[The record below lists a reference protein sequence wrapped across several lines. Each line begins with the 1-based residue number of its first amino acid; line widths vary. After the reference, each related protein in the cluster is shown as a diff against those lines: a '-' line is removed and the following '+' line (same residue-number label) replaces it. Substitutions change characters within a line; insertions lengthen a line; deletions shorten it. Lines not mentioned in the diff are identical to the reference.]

1 MTDLKGTKESWLGV
15 GIIRNWDLAN
25 ISLKFVLS
33 FRESRDNLN
42 IRVMDPGSGS
52 ERAISFFS
60 PPLGDNLLG

>member
-1 MTDLKGTKESWLGV
+1 MTDLKGTKEFGLGV

-42 IRVMDPGSGS
+42 IRGHGSR
-52 ERAISFFS
+52 ERLRTSDVLLQ
-60 PPLGDNLLG
+60 PPAR